1 MKFQTESQWFRRNKS
16 ILFKIEPEAG
26 WMTLKKFYS
35 ITVELHIFTT
45 SAGCTI
51 KLVEA
56 ATILYTARV
65 GR

>member
-1 MKFQTESQWFRRNKS
+1 MSEVGM
-16 ILFKIEPEAG
+16 A
-26 WMTLKKFYS
+26 LKQFYS

-56 ATILYTARV
+56 GYPRVLYTARV